1 MMVAVLVLAEVAA
14 AINSSYG
21 ELHRDM
27 QNAFSRRLRRL
38 AAQRLRNCAELLR
51 TRGWMA
57 DTLAA

>member
-1 MMVAVLVLAEVAA
+1 
-14 AINSSYG
+14 
-21 ELHRDM
+21 M